1 LSQQNEEEGEKKEYT
16 IVYQNDDV
24 IIAMRVRENVG
35 EGEE

>member
-1 LSQQNEEEGEKKEYT
+1 MSQQNEDEEKKEYA

>member
-24 IIAMRVRENVG
+24 IIAMRVRDDVG

>member
-1 LSQQNEEEGEKKEYT
+1 MSQQNEEEKKEYT

-24 IIAMRVRENVG
+24 IIAMRVRDNVG